1 MPIIINDVSEAR
13 GPFSHDEGFK
23 VMFSPPLPPLS
34 HYLGVKL
41 DSRGLTVPGFHPY
54 NQPVV

>member
-13 GPFSHDEGFK
+13 GPFSDNEVFK

-34 HYLGVKL
+34 QYLGVKQ
-41 DSRGLTVPGFHPY
+41 STGGLI
-54 NQPVV
+54 